1 MNLLSQLVDNEEKR
15 KIAFPICRN
24 KIFMAH
30 AAVTALPRVVADAII
45 QFTEES
51 AANFENLSALLPF
64 IQEARA
70 SAANLIGSSPDEIAL
85 IGPTSLGLSLFAN
98 GIDWRPGDEVI
109 CYLDDYPANVY
120 PWLNLQSRGV
130 TVRLLQPGEPGALT
144 PQLIGEALT
153 PKTRLVALASC
164 HFFSGYRIDLK
175 AIGKLLR
182 ENEVLFSVD
191 AIQSLGAFPTTV
203 EYVDFLS
210 ADAHKWML
218 GPLAIG
224 IVYVRKECFDLCRP
238 TLLGSRNVKAPGF
251 IAQEEI
257 EFLPTAQRYEPGAMN
272 VMGIFGMK
280 AAIDLLLEIGIANVA
295 ERILTL
301 TGRLADGLK
310 GLGFTFSGP
319 TRGLNASGILTAAR
333 AGIDM
338 EALFQR
344 LAEANI
350 VCSSRQDRHGKRY
363 IRFSPHFYNTE
374 AEVDQVLTVMAKQ
387 VSWF

>member
-1 MNLLSQLVDNEEKR
+1 MDLLHELIENEEKR
-15 KIAFPICRN
+15 RAAFPICRN

-30 AAVTALPRVVADAII
+30 AAVTALPRVVADAVIRFI
-45 QFTEES
+45 EES
-51 AANFENLSALLPF
+51 AANFENFAALLKS

-70 SAANLIGSSPDEIAL
+70 SAANLIGSSPEEIAL

-120 PWLNLQSRGV
+120 PWLNLRSRGV
-130 TVRLLQPGEPGALT
+130 TVRLLQPAETGALT
-144 PQLIGEALT
+144 PELVADALT

-164 HFFSGYRIDLK
+164 NFVSGYRIDLN

-182 ENEVLFSVD
+182 EKEILFSVD
-191 AIQSLGAFPTTV
+191 AIQTLGAFPTTV

-238 TLLGSRNVKAPGF
+238 TLLGSWNVKAPGF

-257 EFLPTAQRYEPGAMN
+257 EFQPTAQRYEPGAMN

-280 AAIDLLLEIGIANVA
+280 AAIDLLLDIGIARVA
-295 ERILTL
+295 ERILTI
-301 TGRLADGLK
+301 TARLADGLNE
-310 GLGFTFSGP
+310 LGFTLLGP
-319 TRGLNASGILTAAR
+319 AGGPNASGIVTVSR
-333 AGIDM
+333 PGSDM
-338 EALFQR
+338 EALFER
-344 LAEANI
+344 LTTANI
-350 VCSSRQDRHGKRY
+350 ICSSRQDRQGQHY

-374 AEVDQVLTVMAKQ
+374 AEVDQVLKVIAK
-387 VSWF
+387 